1 MNILAIGAHPDDIE
15 LGCGGLLIKAA
26 RHGHNVSM
34 YTLTRGGASGDPRQ
48 RTEEL
53 KRSAQFI
60 GAKHLWIDN
69 FEDSRLSV
77 TQDLINHIEHFINLS
92 NPDLILT
99 HSHGD
104 IHHDHRSIAAATVES
119 ARFNSNVLSY
129 EIPLSRHFDPK
140 IFYDISDVVYEKV
153 ELIEIFWSQKSKLYL
168 KSNAIKGLAEY
179 RALQSRL
186 NTGVKYVEAFEV
198 LKLCFDKDFN
208 LLTIPYEKIKNSD
221 ARLNLRE
228 ILEFT

>member
-26 RHGHNVSM
+26 RQGHDVYM
-34 YTLTRGGASGDPRQ
+34 YTLTRGGAGGDPSE
-48 RTEEL
+48 RTNEL
-53 KRSAQFI
+53 RHSAEFI

-69 FEDSRLSV
+69 FEDSKLSV
-77 TQDLINHIEHFINLS
+77 TNELINHIEYFINKA
-92 NPDLILT
+92 NPDIILT

-104 IHHDHRSIAAATVES
+104 IHHDHRAIAAATVES

-129 EIPLSRHFDPK
+129 EIPLSRNFDPK
-140 IFYDISDVVYEKV
+140 VFYDISDVVYEKV
-153 ELIEIFWSQKSKLYL
+153 ELIEIFWSQQSKLYL

-186 NTGVKYVEAFEV
+186 NTEVRYVEAFEV
-198 LKLCFDKDFN
+198 LKLCFDKDFK
-208 LLTIPYEKIKNSD
+208 LLTVPYVKIKNSNAVAD
-221 ARLNLRE
+221 INE
-228 ILEFT
+228 ILEFV